1 MLRAFLEHRLRA
13 AWQRRGALA
22 WLLWPLS
29 RLYGAL
35 AARQRGRYLGGDPP
49 AERLPVPVIVV
60 GNVIAGGAGKT
71 PTTLAVVAHLRA
83 RGWRPGIVSRG
94 HGRRCGDC
102 REVQPDSDAREVGDE
117 PLLLRRRAGVPVFVA
132 RQRAAAGRALLAA
145 HPGTDVLVCDD
156 GLQHLALARDV
167 ELVVFDARGS
177 GNGWLLPAGP
187 LREPWPRSIP
197 NPRESG
203 PRGSAIPRESDPRPA
218 ELVLWTVAP
227 PPGSSAAPHGF
238 VATRRLAEHAV
249 RADGGQLA
257 LAELRGQPLTALAAI
272 ARPEAFFAMLR
283 AAGLTLADTLALPD
297 HYAFDSCSRLLDGR
311 QNLIC
316 TEKDA
321 VKLWLHRPDA
331 LAVPLRLEVPP
342 AFFAALDD
350 RLAARGYHP
359 ASHADAPGRPAAP

>member
-35 AARQRGRYLGGDPP
+35 AARQRGRYLSGARPV
-49 AERLPVPVIVV
+49 ERLPVPVIVV
-60 GNVIAGGAGKT
+60 GNVMAGGAGKT

-94 HGRRCGDC
+94 HGRRTGDC
-102 REVQPDSDAREVGDE
+102 REVRPGSDAREVGDE
-117 PLLLRRRAGVPVFVA
+117 PLLLRRRADVPVFVA

-156 GLQHLALARDV
+156 GLQHLVLARDV

-187 LREPWPRSIP
+187 LREPWPRSIQS
-197 NPRESG
+197 PRAPG
-203 PRGSAIPRESDPRPA
+203 PHPA
-218 ELVLWTVAP
+218 ELVLWTEAP
-227 PPGSSAAPHGF
+227 PPGGSAAPHGF
-238 VATRRLAEHAV
+238 VATRQLAEHAV
-249 RADGGQLA
+249 RADGDQVPLD
-257 LAELRGQPLTALAAI
+257 ELRGQPLTALAAI

-283 AAGLTLADTLALPD
+283 DAGLTLADTLALPD
-297 HYAFDSCSRLLDGR
+297 HYDFNSWPHSLDGR
-311 QNLIC
+311 QILIC

-321 VKLWLHRPDA
+321 VKLWSRRPDA
-331 LAVPLRLEVPP
+331 LAVPLRLTVPP
-342 AFFAALDD
+342 AFFAALDE

-359 ASHADAPGRPAAP
+359 ATAP